1 MTAVVVFV
9 VVVGLVVVVVVVGLV
24 VAAIKDSFGGFNDYS
39 VNHVCCLIVGMYL
52 DATDIYNGY
61 QGHQVLLMF
70 VMLHDKRGFKS
81 YIARTN

>member
-9 VVVGLVVVVVVVGLV
+9 AVVGLVVVVVGLV

-52 DATDIYNGY
+52 GAT
-61 QGHQVLLMF
+61 
-70 VMLHDKRGFKS
+70 
-81 YIARTN
+81 YI